1 MNKLLFF
8 ILLTYCCSAWSVD
21 KATSFES
28 SSDISNIIGE
38 IEQTKYS
45 NPEQAK
51 LLALKTLKD
60 TQSYNNIKPQIQL
73 YKILGE
79 LEIELASYDAALT
92 YFSTGLSLSE
102 GINEQSL
109 IIDMLNAL
117 TVTYKQNGELTK
129 AIEVIDRAIKL
140 SKDYGFHLQEGIA
153 LHNKGRVF
161 HIQGEYDKAFEY
173 FSMAR
178 DLYQSV
184 GDQKRQAQLLDDKGN
199 TAIVKG
205 AYEDATQY
213 FFEALNI
220 HKNID
225 DKAGKAEINLDLGIV
240 YSAMGELKSAEQY
253 FTQAIDK
260 SPVGRDSVLR
270 NARVYFNL
278 ADLFYQF
285 NDFDNAILFSKK
297 SIEAASKYDDQ
308 RILTYAYL
316 NLAEASIPVGNYSE
330 AQKAVNKCL
339 EYTQKNNTPRLE
351 IYTHLLD
358 SRISVKTGNFLK
370 AETSLIKSMNLA
382 KIISADESLLL
393 VLKELSELYATTD
406 DLADAYK
413 YLLEYDQ
420 LKDKIFNEES
430 KRILFQEQEKYN
442 SVEQQRTIIKLE
454 NEKLIASLEASNNK
468 VRNFIF
474 IAFILLLSVTL
485 LFLSLRFRHNLKT
498 AAVINKTND
507 ELKQAYIEIENV
519 ALTDSLTLL
528 MNRRAID
535 KNIQDQY
542 LNFKRHKRNFCVILI
557 DIDFFKQFN
566 DTYGHHCGDMVL
578 KEVAQCIKTTARG
591 SDEVARWGGEEFLV
605 FLPETTLENGKLTA
619 ERTRKAVEELTIDY
633 VQPDSG
639 GTIKLNL
646 TVTLGVT
653 SAWRDDISSDSIIV
667 RADKALYEGKEQG
680 RNCVVTL

>member
-21 KATSFES
+21 NATSFES

-38 IEQTKYS
+38 IEQAKYS

-79 LEIELASYDAALT
+79 LEIELANYEAALT

-140 SKDYGFHLQEGIA
+140 SKDYSFHLQEGIA

-240 YSAMGELKSAEQY
+240 YSAMGELKSAEKY
-253 FTQAIDK
+253 FIQAIDK
-260 SPVGRDSVLR
+260 SPIGRDSVLR

-278 ADLFYQF
+278 ADLFYQL

-297 SIEAASKYDDQ
+297 SIEAASKYDEQ

-330 AQKAVNKCL
+330 AQEAVNKCL

-393 VLKELSELYATTD
+393 VMKELSELYATTD

-485 LFLSLRFRHNLKT
+485 LFLSLRYRHNLKT

-578 KEVAQCIKTTARG
+578 KEVAQCIKATARG

-605 FLPETTLENGKLTA
+605 FLPATTLENGKLTA

-639 GTIKLNL
+639 GSIKLNL

-653 SAWRDDISSDSIIV
+653 SVWRDDISSDSIIV